1 MSIFEYG
8 TWSLYFIYIYIF
20 GIKYYL
26 MLSFNLKYV
35 LFVMIRK
42 YNYNNIFIYTQLGI
56 FKKM

>member
-1 MSIFEYG
+1 MFIFEYG